1 MSFTGWVAILSS
13 SCYFAIIIVLI
24 ISVVTLIIRIT
35 SITVILVIGVGPS

>member
-1 MSFTGWVAILSS
+1 MIPSTGEPLLSS

-35 SITVILVIGVGPS
+35 SITVILVIGVRPS